1 MKQTLG
7 TPSERQLHGHPKACP
22 SWAPADGGHSG
33 MSQVT
38 VRSGALCQHITWL
51 DSFPPRSDSRG
62 RCPVASPKSSG
73 THEKPGIQGRSSFLN
88 LNVGHWC

>member
-38 VRSGALCQHITWL
+38 VRSGALCQRITCWTR
-51 DSFPPRSDSRG
+51 FPLAVTREGDVLWPPPSPPALTRS
-62 RCPVASPKSSG
+62 
-73 THEKPGIQGRSSFLN
+73 QGSKAGQVS
-88 LNVGHWC
+88 